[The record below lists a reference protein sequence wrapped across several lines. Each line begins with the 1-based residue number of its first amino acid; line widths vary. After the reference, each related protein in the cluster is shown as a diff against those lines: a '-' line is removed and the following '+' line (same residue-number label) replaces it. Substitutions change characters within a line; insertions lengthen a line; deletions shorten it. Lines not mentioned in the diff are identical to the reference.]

1 MKTMLTIAGS
11 DSSGGAGIQ
20 ADIKTATALG
30 VFATSAITAITAQNT
45 TGVQAIFDLGGE
57 IVAQEIRSVLT
68 DIYPDAV
75 KIGMVS
81 SPEIIKIIGE
91 ELADYKG
98 PVVLDPVMVATS
110 GSPLLRDEAM
120 ESLKTVL
127 FPLATLLTPNIPE
140 AELLTGMKIESAA
153 DQEVAAKALYDAYGA
168 SVLVKG
174 GHGTGRAADVFY
186 DGNIHIFEKPML
198 DNPNTHGTGCTL
210 SSAIA
215 SYLAL
220 GLDEAKAVE
229 EAKNYVYDAIA
240 DGLDLGRG
248 RGPINHMVRR
258 NK

>member
-57 IVAQEIRSVLT
+57 IVAEEIRSVLT
-68 DIYPDAV
+68 DISPDAV

-91 ELADYKG
+91 ALAGYKG

-153 DQEVAAKALYDAYGA
+153 DQEVAAKSLYDAYGA

-215 SYLAL
+215 SFLAL

>member
-57 IVAQEIRSVLT
+57 IVAEEIRSVMT
-68 DIYPDAV
+68 DISPDTV

-91 ELADYKG
+91 ALAGYKG

-153 DQEVAAKALYDAYGA
+153 DQEVAAKSLYDAYGA

-215 SYLAL
+215 SFLAL

>member
-186 DGNIHIFEKPML
+186 DGNIHVFEKPML

-215 SYLAL
+215 SFLAR
-220 GLDEAKAVE
+220 GFDEAKAVE
-229 EAKNYVYDAIA
+229 EAKNYVYDAIT

>member
-57 IVAQEIRSVLT
+57 IVAEEIRSVLT
-68 DIYPDAV
+68 DISPDAV

-91 ELADYKG
+91 ELAGYKG

-153 DQEVAAKALYDAYGA
+153 DQEKAAKALFDAWGA

-186 DGNIHIFEKPML
+186 DGNIHLFEKPML

>member
-57 IVAQEIRSVLT
+57 IVAEEIRSVLT
-68 DIYPDAV
+68 DISPDAV

-81 SPEIIKIIGE
+81 SPEIIQIIGE
-91 ELADYKG
+91 ELAGYKG

-140 AELLTGMKIESAA
+140 AELLTGMAIESTE
-153 DQEVAAKALYDAYGA
+153 DQEVAAKALHDAYGA

-186 DGNIHIFEKPML
+186 DGNIHLFEKPML

-220 GLDEAKAVE
+220 GLDEARAVE

-258 NK
+258 KK

>member
-215 SYLAL
+215 SFLAL